1 MLLHVMQAGGAL
13 RLALPELRRMELYWN
28 KSSLLLDDDTFND
41 ADKLRV
47 LLVGQH
53 LNQHPRTTTLT
64 LSARSL
70 APLIALKTLIL
81 QNCALDGVPPAV
93 ALVGASLSTL
103 SLVNN
108 RNLQL
113 GEADRNVL
121 LDLRC
126 LRKLDVRKSTSK
138 KTSNLWTES
147 SIQVLIDLPGKAK
160 AKHNVSLVVVFESS
174 AVPITLDVV

>member
-1 MLLHVMQAGGAL
+1 M
-13 RLALPELRRMELYWN
+13 
-28 KSSLLLDDDTFND
+28 
-41 ADKLRV
+41 
-47 LLVGQH
+47 
-53 LNQHPRTTTLT
+53 
-64 LSARSL
+64 
-70 APLIALKTLIL
+70 
-81 QNCALDGVPPAV
+81 

-126 LRKLDVRKSTSK
+126 LRKLDVRKSTSN

-174 AVPITLDVV
+174 AVPITLDVI